1 MAVTCVNALVRM
13 RIRRLNKLKM
23 ISRRRMKMVP
33 QFNETIE
40 ELLVETLRLLPIEA
54 FWFEKIRF

>member
-40 ELLVETLRLLPIEA
+40 ELLVETLRLLPTEA